1 MARATSKS
9 RQVGAG
15 SRSNRKRPTGTA
27 PPRIA
32 PPRTPKPK
40 VVVPQPKPQNVVSGP
55 TFKGSPTIVRP
66 DGVTE
71 VLGPGGVVL
80 EEIGVD
86 GKLINDPIKD
96 AGFDPKNPPASI
108 QAVRDEFREHV
119 ESGRDEAGEVF
130 FVSDETKDVG

>member
-1 MARATSKS
+1 MARPTTKA
-9 RQVGAG
+9 RLAGAG
-15 SRSNRKRPTGTA
+15 GRSNRKRPTGTA

-32 PPRTPKPK
+32 PARTPKPK
-40 VVVPQPKPQNVVSGP
+40 VVAPQPKPNNVVSGP

-96 AGFDPKNPPASI
+96 SGIDPKNPPASI
-108 QAVRDEFREHV
+108 QA
-119 ESGRDEAGEVF
+119 
-130 FVSDETKDVG
+130 